1 MIKKILSLVLTLVMV
16 IAMGTTASAS
26 EMAVESTETK
36 TSNYSEVLDDLIWQE
51 SKDID
56 KIKKEDTYTYTELT
70 EHLAGAG
77 LTQAEI
83 TNFIGERPKE
93 TRAATEVRYGLFKMN
108 NFTYSSGKYILE
120 PRFSVGLEY
129 TIGSYSPNRIV
140 SLGGAHIFTGKGE
153 NCIFTG
159 TIYYKLISGNSFYY
173 SFYGDV
179 YKTATTTVGGGLTI
193 GIGENSSIN
202 FNASSTSNYLMNVS
216 RSETYESAGM
226 LP

>member
-1 MIKKILSLVLTLVMV
+1 MTIFV
-16 IAMGTTASAS
+16 IR
-26 EMAVESTETK
+26 
-36 TSNYSEVLDDLIWQE
+36 
-51 SKDID
+51 
-56 KIKKEDTYTYTELT
+56 YTIYYTELT

-140 SLGGAHIFTGKGE
+140 SLGGAHIFTG
-153 NCIFTG
+153 

>member
-1 MIKKILSLVLTLVMV
+1 MTIFV
-16 IAMGTTASAS
+16 IR
-26 EMAVESTETK
+26 
-36 TSNYSEVLDDLIWQE
+36 
-51 SKDID
+51 
-56 KIKKEDTYTYTELT
+56 YTIYYTELT

>member
-140 SLGGAHIFTGKGE
+140 SLGGAHIFTG
-153 NCIFTG
+153 

>member
-1 MIKKILSLVLTLVMV
+1 MVKKILSLVLILVMV

-129 TIGSYSPNRIV
+129 TIGFPEPNRIV
-140 SLGGAHIFTGKGE
+140 SLGGAHIGKGE
-153 NCIFTG
+153 KCIFTG

-179 YKTATTTVGGGLTI
+179 YKTATTTVGGGVTI

-216 RSETYESAGM
+216 RSETYESAAM
-226 LP
+226 RP

>member
-1 MIKKILSLVLTLVMV
+1 MVKKILSLVLTLVMV

-56 KIKKEDTYTYTELT
+56 KIKKEDTYTELT

-216 RSETYESAGM
+216 RSETYESARM